1 MLSGIGVLIFASQ
14 FHIMIDDAPQGSGLA
29 NLLTLP
35 SAVWK
40 GLVDDE
46 STPMNHHLAGRIGV
60 LTILGIVLWNLYAPR
75 ILKPIP
81 SVLVGVSLA
90 TMATVTLSLD
100 IAQVKVR
107 DDLLSIVQWPSLQSL
122 SHLLDPVIIGEF

>member
-1 MLSGIGVLIFASQ
+1 M
-14 FHIMIDDAPQGSGLA
+14 
-29 NLLTLP
+29 
-35 SAVWK
+35 
-40 GLVDDE
+40 
-46 STPMNHHLAGRIGV
+46 

-90 TMATVTLSLD
+90 TVATVSLNLD

-107 DDLLSIVQWPSLQSL
+107 DDLLSIVQLPSLQSL
-122 SHLLDPVIIGEF
+122 SHLLDPVIIGEALALALIASVDCSPLPRWINSTRAPARGITRNSSHKEWAMRSADFWAPYP